1 MKVVDKGQS
10 EAGFSKRICG
20 HGVQKL
26 KVSAVRVILMIN
38 S

>member
-10 EAGFSKRICG
+10 EADVLKRIRG